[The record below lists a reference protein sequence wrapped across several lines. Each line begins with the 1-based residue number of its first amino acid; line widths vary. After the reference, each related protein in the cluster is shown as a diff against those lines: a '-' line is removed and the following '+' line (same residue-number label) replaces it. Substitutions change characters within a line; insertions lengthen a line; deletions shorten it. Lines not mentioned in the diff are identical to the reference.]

1 MAKKKPTDQDAK
13 RISGAKGLR
22 RLVSDLEDV
31 ITPAI
36 VDEIATSSELGSVLT
51 GDYNISDKKT
61 KITTVIFYSLKKDK
75 APREQ
80 SIEGFLRLIED
91 YMLEV
96 SNDNFII
103 DAEWTTT
110 TEYSTGV
117 VKVFIKDK
125 DKDGNPGTLKHTI
138 QYTIKPVAGAKASL
152 YEVAAQECLQAV
164 GCAYLQA
171 KGGKINIRD
180 FIGFLNYAHDKA
192 EGKATTKKN
201 DDKWKT
207 ALTSVENHTDFGTTI
222 NNQRKDVYAFGIG
235 DIDWVQST
243 VSSARAL
250 YSEMKDGTY
259 IFYYPAAKKMEWW
272 KKAYDDAKKQVLNN
286 QPVFGNEIKAGM
298 FDINKWNPADIFACK
313 KGFNKPTFPKLTNNA
328 VNETN
333 KISES
338 SLSYNMKLFNN
349 SGGKSSKIDIGDA
362 IKEAGKKAST
372 VQGLPSLNQWLLN
385 QVNEGNLYPISLKK
399 AGKSARVKV
408 INDTETKVSF
418 EATLT
423 SVEWKDG
430 ATKATNK
437 VEVHF
442 IIDVDGK
449 ERDYYI
455 NARQFNAGS
464 DIKLQIEKT
473 GALAFHGKVG
483 LSIASFIIEK
493 TDHNVKS
500 SLNKIR
506 NNKKYTDNK
515 KWELN
520 NSTKLFSQVGDIQET
535 WKNTHTSEGK
545 SQVLLNY
552 VGELSNKG
560 VTKIKNNRDGYV
572 SKVQATEFGYIINH
586 AKSNDV
592 ASKILYSLFTFAGS
606 RGLVLYD
613 GEAYKNHFASSV
625 HLKVQ

>member
-1 MAKKKPTDQDAK
+1 MAKKKPSNQDTK

-36 VDEIATSSELGSVLT
+36 VDEISTSSELGSVLT

-61 KITTVIFYSLKKDK
+61 KVTTVTFYSLKKDK

-80 SIEGFLRLIED
+80 SVEGFLHLIEE
-91 YMLEV
+91 YILEV

-103 DAEWTTT
+103 EPLWTTT
-110 TEYSTGV
+110 AEHSTGV
-117 VKVFIKDK
+117 VKVFIKDAEK
-125 DKDGNPGTLKHTI
+125 GTLKHTI
-138 QYTIKPVAGAKASL
+138 QYTIKPIAGAKASL

-180 FIGFLNYAHDKA
+180 FFGFLNYAHDKA

-222 NNQRKDVYAFGIG
+222 NKQRKDVYAFGIG

-243 VSSARAL
+243 CSTARAL

-259 IFYYPAAKKMEWW
+259 IFYYPAATQMNWW
-272 KKAYDDAKKQVLNN
+272 KKAYDDAKTQVLNN
-286 QPVFGNEIKAGM
+286 RPVFGTDIKPGM
-298 FDINKWNPADIFACK
+298 LDINKWNPADIFAAK
-313 KGFNKPTFPKLTNNA
+313 KGFKKPTFPKLAKNA
-328 VNETN
+328 VSEAN
-333 KISES
+333 KITED
-338 SLSYNMKLFNN
+338 SLSYNMTLFDN

-385 QVNEGNLYPISLKK
+385 QVKDGNLYPISLKK
-399 AGKSARVKV
+399 AGKTARVKV
-408 INDTETKVSF
+408 INDTETDVSF

-430 ATKATNK
+430 AKKATNK
-437 VEVHF
+437 VEVDF
-442 IIDVDGK
+442 IINVDGK
-449 ERDYYI
+449 KRDYYI

-483 LSIASFIIEK
+483 LSIASFIIEN
-493 TDHNVKS
+493 TDGSVKA

-506 NNKKYTDNK
+506 NNKTYTDVNG
-515 KWELN
+515 WALN
-520 NSTKLFSQVGDIQET
+520 NNSKLFSQVGDIQST
-535 WKNTHTSEGK
+535 WTQTRIPKTGNTGT
-545 SQVLLNY
+545 SQVLLKY
-552 VGELSNKG
+552 VGELSNQG
-560 VTKIKNNRDGYV
+560 VTKIKDNRDGYV

-586 AKSNDV
+586 AKSNKV

-606 RGLVLYD
+606 RGLVLFD
-613 GEAYKNHFASSV
+613 GNAFKNHFASSV